1 MKRDPKTQEKLL
13 ETPSVFEEA
22 AAVPGVRPVA
32 DIDAE
37 GVFVRQES
45 VSDTAD
51 CAEKENEGNR
61 VGNDDGDRFCRTRSD
76 GQLSLSDKDGDCGD
90 VGHLRISTSMRANL
104 SRPTVTPDV
113 GTNRI
118 EDEEIGNAKRSL
130 SKTSM
135 PSRVSGITSGCYI
148 SPEHPFRLFWDVCS
162 AVLIV
167 VLIVTIPYET
177 SFMWDSSP
185 EDNGFYL
192 INTLSDVFFGIDIV
206 LNFFTAFYKGRGTS
220 RRLITDLRS
229 ISINYARGWFW
240 IDLLATFPFSVVVQG
255 IGSDE
260 ALESMG
266 MLKALKIA
274 KVTRMLKVIRALKLG
289 QLMQFIEEQLILAQS
304 LTVAFQLL
312 KLSVVML
319 LLSHCS
325 ACAWFSVGFW
335 GRGFCDTTW
344 LHEGELVESPP
355 WHQWAASFYFAIT
368 TGTTVGYGDIH
379 ATNPF
384 EQLLCTVFLVGAVG
398 FAGNF
403 LARVGQVVA
412 SLKQRETEMMKVK
425 RDAMLFCMKRN
436 VPRELYM
443 QVLRYIEHVH
453 ANDSMT
459 SLEGA
464 DFFETLSKSLKTQL
478 GIAVKGN
485 FLKTFPVFYSAPDTF
500 VISVCEVCYTQRA
513 VVGDLVAR
521 EGESSDSLFLI
532 VMGEVRVRLNGRT
545 YRILR
550 DEDWFG
556 EQALF
561 IEGLTHLATIMS
573 ETASEF
579 LVLDREDFKRHVM
592 HDPDMAQQYQNI
604 QAELQ
609 SSPALHQRS
618 IKKRPTKILEG
629 IITGGH

>member
-1 MKRDPKTQEKLL
+1 
-13 ETPSVFEEA
+13 
-22 AAVPGVRPVA
+22 
-32 DIDAE
+32 
-37 GVFVRQES
+37 
-45 VSDTAD
+45 
-51 CAEKENEGNR
+51 
-61 VGNDDGDRFCRTRSD
+61 
-76 GQLSLSDKDGDCGD
+76 
-90 VGHLRISTSMRANL
+90 
-104 SRPTVTPDV
+104 
-113 GTNRI
+113 
-118 EDEEIGNAKRSL
+118 
-130 SKTSM
+130 
-135 PSRVSGITSGCYI
+135 
-148 SPEHPFRLFWDVCS
+148 
-162 AVLIV
+162 
-167 VLIVTIPYET
+167 
-177 SFMWDSSP
+177 
-185 EDNGFYL
+185 
-192 INTLSDVFFGIDIV
+192 
-206 LNFFTAFYKGRGTS
+206 
-220 RRLITDLRS
+220 
-229 ISINYARGWFW
+229 
-240 IDLLATFPFSVVVQG
+240 
-255 IGSDE
+255 
-260 ALESMG
+260 
-266 MLKALKIA
+266 
-274 KVTRMLKVIRALKLG
+274 
-289 QLMQFIEEQLILAQS
+289 
-304 LTVAFQLL
+304 
-312 KLSVVML
+312 
-319 LLSHCS
+319 
-325 ACAWFSVGFW
+325 
-335 GRGFCDTTW
+335 

-561 IEGLTHLATIMS
+561 IEGLTHLATIMA

-592 HDPDMAQQYQNI
+592 HYPDMAQQYQKI
-604 QAELQ
+604 QVELK
-609 SSPALHQRS
+609 SSPAFSARLLSRH
-618 IKKRPTKILEG
+618 KTILSMQDCL
-629 IITGGH
+629 